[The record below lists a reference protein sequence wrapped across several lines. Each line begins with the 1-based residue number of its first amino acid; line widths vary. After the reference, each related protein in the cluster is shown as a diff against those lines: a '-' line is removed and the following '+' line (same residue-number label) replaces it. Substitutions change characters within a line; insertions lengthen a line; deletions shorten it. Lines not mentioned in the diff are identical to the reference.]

1 MNWSKEEIEKTIAL
15 CKKEA
20 MTNGAFRAKIL
31 KDPAAAIKELTG
43 KDLPDGLTLQILEQ
57 DPKANFAFVLPPP
70 LPEELTDEELDGSFG
85 GCTNSHFDWSS
96 VSDK

>member
-1 MNWSKEEIEKTIAL
+1 MNWTKEEIEQTIAL

-20 MTNGAFRAKIL
+20 MTDSAFRAKIL

-43 KDLPDGLTLQILEQ
+43 KEIPEGVKLQILEQ

-70 LPEELTDEELDGSFG
+70 LPEELTDEELNVSGA
-85 GCTNSHFDWSS
+85 GCGHSCTYE
-96 VSDK
+96 K